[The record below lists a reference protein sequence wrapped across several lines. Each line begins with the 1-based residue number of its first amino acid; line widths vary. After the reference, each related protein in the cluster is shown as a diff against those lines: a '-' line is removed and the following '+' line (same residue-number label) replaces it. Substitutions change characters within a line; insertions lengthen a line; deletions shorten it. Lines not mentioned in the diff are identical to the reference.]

1 MKTFLFHLFF
11 RFSIRSFFND
21 DFWKSAQR
29 EFHAP
34 NDSSWRNNFGQ
45 NHFVFLFMASGTGIS
60 KDRKNPFYILKL
72 QQFFALTEITQ
83 KNRKSLKKEKSPI
96 QICFLI
102 PCSESF
108 AFTRILISF
117 LRHQGYQHWVSY
129 HKACENF
136 NGKHSTWQLSEK
148 YRQGGLINGR
158 VTRAWKTWFKWYLG
172 EWTWWEW
179 NGNILKNLI
188 YLQTQSGCKTR
199 SGLWR
204 NSQLFYSVSSFRSNL
219 SNNENLPEQ
228 LVDTKFVKAQRLQW
242 KSVANL
248 VLQGH

>member
-1 MKTFLFHLFF
+1 MDFSRSTKTFLFHLFF

-34 NDSSWRNNFGQ
+34 NDSSWKNNFGQ

-117 LRHQGYQHWVSY
+117 LRHQGYQHWASY

-179 NGNILKNLI
+179 NGNILKISFICKLKVVAKLEVVYKEILN
-188 YLQTQSGCKTR
+188 YFSQFPVFVQTSATTR
-199 SGLWR
+199 ISHS
-204 NSQLFYSVSSFRSNL
+204 NS
-219 SNNENLPEQ
+219 
-228 LVDTKFVKAQRLQW
+228 
-242 KSVANL
+242 
-248 VLQGH
+248 